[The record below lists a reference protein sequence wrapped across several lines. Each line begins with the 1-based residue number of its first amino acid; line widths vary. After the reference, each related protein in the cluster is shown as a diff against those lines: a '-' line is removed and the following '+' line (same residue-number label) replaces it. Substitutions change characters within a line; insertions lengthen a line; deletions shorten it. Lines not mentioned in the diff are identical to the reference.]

1 MSECDK
7 YEVYTL
13 KIDSNFAPAN
23 NSFIGYINTPL
34 RNVVK
39 AELLSASI
47 SANAVTSNVI
57 YVYAMELDSKFND
70 RMDVQTAITSFQS
83 ATFTSNVT
91 SPTSNVNY
99 IPPVASSNIGP
110 NLTGTFSNMNQM
122 RTSLACIPADQ
133 TLLRTVFTINGYWDA
148 VTEYIEPIRQIQQ
161 LTISLYGENG
171 TLLTVGGPTFLN
183 LRLTCA
189 KPNRCLY

>member
-1 MSECDK
+1 MIECDR
-7 YEVYTL
+7 YETYTL
-13 KIDSNFAPAN
+13 KIDSKFAPAS
-23 NSFIGYINTPL
+23 NSFIGYINTPM

-39 AELLSASI
+39 VELLSASI
-47 SANAVTSNVI
+47 SANTSTSNVV

-83 ATFTSNVT
+83 NTMATPQT
-91 SPTSNVNY
+91 
-99 IPPVASSNIGP
+99 SNIGP

-122 RTSLACIPADQ
+122 RTSIACIPAEPVA
-133 TLLRTVFTINGYWDA
+133 LRTVFTTNGYWPA

-161 LTISLYGENG
+161 LSISIYGENG
-171 TLLTVGGPTFLN
+171 ALLTVGGPTFLII
-183 LRLTCA
+183 RFTCA

>member
-13 KIDSNFAPAN
+13 KIDSKFAPAN

-47 SANAVTSNVI
+47 SANTSVSNVI

-83 ATFTSNVT
+83 NTMATPQT
-91 SPTSNVNY
+91 
-99 IPPVASSNIGP
+99 SNIGP
-110 NLTGTFSNMNQM
+110 NLSGTFSNVNQM
-122 RTSLACIPADQ
+122 RTSLVCIPADA
-133 TLLRTVFTINGYWDA
+133 TPLRTVFTINGYWPA
-148 VTEYIEPIRQIQQ
+148 ATNYIEPIRQIQQ
-161 LTISLYGENG
+161 LTISLYNESGG
-171 TLLTVGGPTFLN
+171 LLTVSGPTFLN

>member
-1 MSECDK
+1 MSDCEN

-13 KIDSNFAPAN
+13 KIDSKFAPAN

-83 ATFTSNVT
+83 ATLTSNVT
-91 SPTSNVNY
+91 SPSSNVIY
-99 IPPVASSNIGP
+99 TPPVPTSNIGP
-110 NLTGTFSNMNQM
+110 NLSGTFSNVNQM

-133 TLLRTVFTINGYWDA
+133 TLLRTIFTINGYWDA
-148 VTEYIEPIRQIQQ
+148 TTEYIEPIRQIQQ
-161 LTISLYGENG
+161 LTISLYNETGG
-171 TLLTVGGPTFLN
+171 LLTVGGPTFLT
-183 LRLTCA
+183 LRLTCS

>member
-7 YEVYTL
+7 YETYTL
-13 KIDSNFAPAN
+13 KIDSKFAPAS

-47 SANAVTSNVI
+47 SANVAVSNVI

-83 ATFTSNVT
+83 NTMATPQT
-91 SPTSNVNY
+91 
-99 IPPVASSNIGP
+99 SNIGP
-110 NLTGTFSNMNQM
+110 NLSGTFSNMNQM
-122 RTSLACIPADQ
+122 RTSLVCIPTDQ
-133 TLLRTVFTINGYWDA
+133 TLIRTVFTINGYWPA

-171 TLLTVGGPTFLN
+171 TLLTVGGPTFLT